1 MISFEHVTKRYGER
15 LALDDVSWRMDEG
28 ECVVVLGHSAAGKTT
43 MLRLLTH
50 ETQPTSGVV
59 TVGSFRSG
67 RLGRTHRA
75 LLRRT
80 IGVVYEDFRLLA
92 DRTVFE
98 NVAIA
103 LHIAGHF
110 EDADVTPKVR
120 RALQEVGLE
129 AHRDLLPA
137 ELSYGERQ
145 RCAIARAIVNR
156 PALILADEPTGALEP
171 KSAQEIL
178 ALLLR
183 IHREGA
189 ALLVGTTRAE
199 VADAIGGRRL
209 VLADGRLTET
219 NGAGSDTKAY
229 MPPAPSRDPASPS
242 APSSDSATAVV
253 TTAATAPSAAA
264 APSGPTAPPAPATSS
279 APGSSS
285 AATAPAVP
293 VAPPAPAAS
302 PSATAPPA
310 VAAPPAPK
318 GPDEPGQPDL
328 FTNPGGGS

>member
-171 KSAQEIL
+171 RSAQEIL

-199 VADAIGGRRL
+199 VAEAIGGRRL

-219 NGAGSDTKAY
+219 NGASPDAKAY
-229 MPPAPSRDPASPS
+229 MPPASSGDP
-242 APSSDSATAVV
+242 
-253 TTAATAPSAAA
+253 
-264 APSGPTAPPAPATSS
+264 APPAGGTTPVANVTTGAT
-279 APGSSS
+279 A
-285 AATAPAVP
+285 APAVADAP
-293 VAPPAPAAS
+293 AAPTPPPAPT
-302 PSATAPPA
+302 P
-310 VAAPPAPK
+310 AAPATPPS
-318 GPDEPGQPDL
+318 PDAPGQPDL

>member
-171 KSAQEIL
+171 RSAQEIL

-199 VADAIGGRRL
+199 VAEAIGGRRL

-219 NGAGSDTKAY
+219 NGASPDAKAY
-229 MPPAPSRDPASPS
+229 MPPAASGDPAPVAS
-242 APSSDSATAVV
+242 V
-253 TTAATAPSAAA
+253 TTAATAAPAVADAPAAA
-264 APSGPTAPPAPATSS
+264 APTP
-279 APGSSS
+279 
-285 AATAPAVP
+285 
-293 VAPPAPAAS
+293 PPAPAAPATPPS
-302 PSATAPPA
+302 PDA
-310 VAAPPAPK
+310 
-318 GPDEPGQPDL
+318 PGQPDL

>member
-1 MISFEHVTKRYGER
+1 
-15 LALDDVSWRMDEG
+15 
-28 ECVVVLGHSAAGKTT
+28 

-171 KSAQEIL
+171 RSAQEIL

-199 VADAIGGRRL
+199 VAEAIGGRRL

-219 NGAGSDTKAY
+219 NGASPDAKAY
-229 MPPAPSRDPASPS
+229 MPPASSGDPAPPAGGTTPVAS
-242 APSSDSATAVV
+242 V
-253 TTAATAPSAAA
+253 TTAATAAPAVADAPTAA
-264 APSGPTAPPAPATSS
+264 APTPPPAPTPA
-279 APGSSS
+279 
-285 AATAPAVP
+285 APATP
-293 VAPPAPAAS
+293 TS
-302 PSATAPPA
+302 PDA
-310 VAAPPAPK
+310 
-318 GPDEPGQPDL
+318 PGQPDL